1 MTPITLQLIKKPAI
15 YGMILLF
22 CGLPLVFFG
31 RQTTNSEN
39 WPSAGPKI
47 PHLEC
52 ILSLSLRHVLDS
64 RMPGMMPVALL
75 LSCRGSR
82 QEKRTATGI
91 MDMGILSLLV
101 IGTLGVPLTRMQL
114 PSCLLDIKCS
124 I

>member
-75 LSCRGSR
+75 LSCR
-82 QEKRTATGI
+82 QERRRATGI
-91 MDMGILSLLV
+91 IPGILLSRTWRRERER
-101 IGTLGVPLTRMQL
+101 IH
-114 PSCLLDIKCS
+114 SK
-124 I
+124 